1 VSVQASR
8 GGATVANSKSDCLHA
23 AAACLRLAERTA
35 DTTIKMKLIGIAQFW
50 IDMSALVE
58 RDPEHKP
65 EPSDAATD

>member
-1 VSVQASR
+1 VSVQANR
-8 GGATVANSKSDCLHA
+8 GGATVANSKSDCLQA

-35 DTTIKMKLIGIAQFW
+35 DTTIKMKLIGMAQFW

-65 EPSDAATD
+65 EPSDAMTD